1 MEDFAGYS
9 GKNRQ
14 NGQNKSVE
22 AWMDEAKTV
31 AGKYHGRSEGDM
43 LKEIYS
49 RALEGK
55 KNGTLSNEQIDAFY
69 AQFSP
74 MLDGVKRKKLK
85 QIVEQLKKIP

>member
-14 NGQNKSVE
+14 NGQNKTVE

-69 AQFSP
+69 AQF
-74 MLDGVKRKKLK
+74 
-85 QIVEQLKKIP
+85 